1 MHEAS
6 NLHGVAEAHEHD
18 EEGGS
23 WCEPT
28 PTANTAMAMA
38 ITTRM
43 GTCSV
48 RTEPMTRLL
57 YYTINQ
63 SIVYCWPQL
72 QNIELDTGC
81 EAARILTGY

>member
-1 MHEAS
+1 VHEAS

-48 RTEPMTRLL
+48 RTEPMTRL
-57 YYTINQ
+57 YYIIQSINQ
-63 SIVYCWPQL
+63 SSTVGPNC
-72 QNIELDTGC
+72 
-81 EAARILTGY
+81 RILNWILAAKRREY